1 MQKPIQDFSVGYT
14 MLKHYSRFFVR
25 KFFKTTTIVGLDNIP
40 KDRPVIITPNH
51 QDTLMDALCIIYNVH
66 GRAVFMARADIFGKS
81 KLIANTLRF
90 LKILPLYRIRDG
102 VKELKN
108 NDASFEEAVGVLESR
123 QKLVVLP
130 EGSHVG
136 ERRLRQ
142 LKKGVARIAFMAEER
157 NNFELGLEIVPAGL
171 DYTHYINVGARFMV
185 QYGKPIQVA
194 KYKDLYHENPQKAMA
209 ALMDEIRAGMLP
221 LMLNLDNEA
230 EYKTLETLDDIYI
243 NDLYQGRQSRRSV
256 KHTEILAKK
265 QQMGEKL
272 MAFAQSQSAEY
283 ENVKQLADE
292 FRTLLKKLNLR
303 LWAVARDK
311 YSAVG
316 IFLSRL
322 LQLALL
328 PVFVAGFVPNI
339 LPFALPMRFSRGIK
353 DPQFLS
359 SVRFVISVVL
369 FFLFYLIYLIPLLIL
384 LPKWWM
390 AIVTLVA
397 LPYLAALAF
406 RYYVWFR
413 KTTARARIN
422 RMRRQKNADWLRLT
436 ECRDAILNVL
446 RKM

>member
-1 MQKPIQDFSVGYT
+1 MKKEDIETVLCLFSI
-14 MLKHYSRFFVR
+14 L
-25 KFFKTTTIVGLDNIP
+25 L
-40 KDRPVIITPNH
+40 
-51 QDTLMDALCIIYNVH
+51 IYVS
-66 GRAVFMARADIFGKS
+66 F
-81 KLIANTLRF
+81 
-90 LKILPLYRIRDG
+90 YRIRDG

-243 NDLYQGRQSRRSV
+243 NDLYKGRQSRRSV
-256 KHTEILAKK
+256 KHTDILAQK
-265 QQMGEKL
+265 QQMGQKL
-272 MAFAQSQSAEY
+272 LDLAQSQSAEY
-283 ENVKQLADE
+283 ENIKPLADE
-292 FRTLLKKLNLR
+292 FSTLLKKLNLR
-303 LWAVARDK
+303 LWAVAKDS
-311 YSAVG
+311 YSAIG
-316 IFLSRL
+316 IFFSRL
-322 LQLALL
+322 LQLLFL

-339 LPFALPMRFSRGIK
+339 LPFALPMRLSRGIK

-359 SVRFVISVVL
+359 SVRFVIAVVL
-369 FFLFYLIYLIPLLIL
+369 FFLCHLIYLIPLLIF

-390 AIVTLVA
+390 AFIVLIV
-397 LPYLAALAF
+397 LPYLGSLAF

-413 KTTARARIN
+413 KTTARARVN
-422 RMRRQKNADWLRLT
+422 RMRRRKNADWLRLT
-436 ECRDAILNVL
+436 ECRDKILSVL
-446 RKM
+446 KTL

>member
-1 MQKPIQDFSVGYT
+1 MQKSIQDFSFGYT
-14 MLKHYSRFFVR
+14 LLKHYSRFFVR

-40 KDRPVIITPNH
+40 KNTPVIITPNH

-81 KLIANTLRF
+81 KLITNILRF

-108 NDASFEEAVGVLESR
+108 NDASFEEAVGVLEAR

-157 NNFELGLEIVPAGL
+157 NNFELGIQIVPAGL

-185 QYGKPIQVA
+185 QYGKPIPVA

-209 ALMDEIRAGMLP
+209 ALMDDIRTGMLP

-243 NDLYQGRQSRRSV
+243 NDFYHGKQSRRRI

-272 MAFAQSQSAEY
+272 LAFAQSQSAEY
-283 ENVKQLADE
+283 ENVKQMASE
-292 FRTLLKKLNLR
+292 FKTLLDKLNLR
-303 LWAVARDK
+303 LWTVAKDS
-311 YSAVG
+311 YSTVG
-316 IFLSRL
+316 IVINRL

-328 PVFVAGFVPNI
+328 PVFIAGFVPNI
-339 LPFALPMRFSRGIK
+339 LPFALPMHFSRGIK

-369 FFLFYLIYLIPLLIL
+369 FLLFYLIYLIPLLIF

-390 AIVTLVA
+390 AILLEVA
-397 LPYLAALAF
+397 MLYLAELAF
-406 RYYVWFR
+406 RYCVWFF
-413 KTTARARIN
+413 KTTARARVN
-422 RMRRQKNADWLRLT
+422 RFRRRKNADWLRLT
-436 ECRDAILNVL
+436 ECRDEILKVL
-446 RKM
+446 KTL

>member
-1 MQKPIQDFSVGYT
+1 MQKPIQDFSIGYT
-14 MLKHYSRFFVR
+14 LLKHYSRFYVR

-40 KDRPVIITPNH
+40 KNTPVIITPNH

-108 NDASFEEAVGVLESR
+108 NDASFEEAVGVLEAR

-157 NNFELGLEIVPAGL
+157 NNFELGIQIVPAGL

-185 QYGKPIQVA
+185 QYGKPIPVA
-194 KYKDLYHENPQKAMA
+194 KYKDLYQENPQKAMA
-209 ALMDEIRAGMLP
+209 AMMDDIRAGMLP

-243 NDLYQGRQSRRSV
+243 NDLYKGHQSRRRV

-265 QQMGEKL
+265 QQKGEKL
-272 MAFAQSQSAEY
+272 LAFAQSQSAEY
-283 ENVKQLADE
+283 ENTKQLTTE
-292 FRTLLKKLNLR
+292 FRTLLEKLNLR
-303 LWAVARDK
+303 LWTVAKDS
-311 YSAVG
+311 YSVFG
-316 IFLSRL
+316 IFFNRL
-322 LQLALL
+322 LQLLFL
-328 PVFVAGFVPNI
+328 PVFLLGFIPNI
-339 LPFALPMRFSRGIK
+339 LPFYLPVRFTRGIK

-359 SVRFVISVVL
+359 SVRFVIAVVV
-369 FFLFYLIYLIPLLIL
+369 FTLFYLIYLIPLMIF

-390 AIVTLVA
+390 AILAVVA
-397 LPYLAALAF
+397 MPFLGSFAF
-406 RYYVWFR
+406 RYYVWFC

-422 RMRRQKNADWLRLT
+422 RYRRRKNADWLRLT
-436 ECRDAILNVL
+436 ECRDGILNVL
-446 RKM
+446 RKL

>member
-40 KDRPVIITPNH
+40 KNTPVIITPNH

-108 NDASFEEAVGVLESR
+108 NDASFEEAVGVLEAR

-136 ERRLRQ
+136 ERRLRM

-157 NNFELGLEIVPAGL
+157 NNFELGIQIVPAGL

-185 QYGKPIQVA
+185 QYGKPIPVA
-194 KYKDLYHENPQKAMA
+194 KYKDLYQENPQKAMA
-209 ALMDEIRAGMLP
+209 ALMDDIRAGMMP

-230 EYKTLETLDDIYI
+230 EYKTLETLDDIYV

-256 KHTEILAKK
+256 KHTELLAKK

-272 MAFAQSQSAEY
+272 LAFAQSQSAEY
-283 ENVKQLADE
+283 ENVKQLTDE

-303 LWAVARDK
+303 LWAVAKDS
-311 YSAVG
+311 YSAIG
-316 IFLSRL
+316 IFVSWLML
-322 LQLALL
+322 IALFPL
-328 PVFVAGFVPNI
+328 FAVGFVPNI
-339 LPFALPMRFSRGIK
+339 LPFYLPMRLSRGIK

-359 SVRFVISVVL
+359 SVRFVIAVVL
-369 FFLFYLIYLIPLLIL
+369 FLLFYLIYLIPLLIL

-390 AIVTLVA
+390 AIVTVVA
-397 LPYLAALAF
+397 LPFLAAFAF
-406 RYYVWFR
+406 RYYVWVR
-413 KTTARARIN
+413 KTVA
-422 RMRRQKNADWLRLT
+422 RMRVNRFRRRKNADWLRLT
-436 ECRDAILNVL
+436 ECRNGILNVL
-446 RKM
+446 KGL

>member
-1 MQKPIQDFSVGYT
+1 MQKPIQDFSIGYT
-14 MLKHYSRFFVR
+14 LLKHYSRFFVR

-51 QDTLMDALCIIYNVH
+51 QNTLMDALCIIYNVH

-108 NDASFEEAVGVLESR
+108 NDASFEEAVGVLQDR

-157 NNFELGLEIVPAGL
+157 NDFKLGLEIVPAGL

-209 ALMDEIRAGMLP
+209 ALMEEIRAGMLP
-221 LMLNLDNEA
+221 LMLNLDNES

-243 NDLYQGRQSRRSV
+243 NNLYQGRQSRRSV
-256 KHTEILAKK
+256 KHTDLLAQK
-265 QQMGEKL
+265 QQMGQKL
-272 MAFAQSQSAEY
+272 LDFAQSQSAEY
-283 ENVKQLADE
+283 ENIKPLADE

-303 LWAVARDK
+303 LWAVAKDS
-311 YSAVG
+311 YSAIG
-316 IFLSRL
+316 IFFSRL
-322 LQLALL
+322 LQLLFL

-339 LPFALPMRFSRGIK
+339 LPFALPMRLTRGIK

-359 SVRFVISVVL
+359 SVRFVIAVVL
-369 FFLFYLIYLIPLLIL
+369 FFLCHLIYLIPLLIF

-390 AIVTLVA
+390 AFVVLIV
-397 LPYLAALAF
+397 LPYLGSLAF

-413 KTTARARIN
+413 KTTARARVN
-422 RMRRQKNADWLRLT
+422 RMRRRKNADWLRLT
-436 ECRDAILNVL
+436 ECRDKILSVL
-446 RKM
+446 KTL

>member
-1 MQKPIQDFSVGYT
+1 MQKPIQDFSIGYT
-14 MLKHYSRFFVR
+14 MLKHYSRFYVR

-40 KDRPVIITPNH
+40 KNTPVIITPNH

-108 NDASFEEAVGVLESR
+108 NDASFEEAVGVLEAR

-157 NNFELGLEIVPAGL
+157 NNFELGIQIVPAGL

-185 QYGKPIQVA
+185 QYGKPIPVA
-194 KYKDLYHENPQKAMA
+194 KYKDLYQENPQKAMA
-209 ALMDEIRAGMLP
+209 ALMDDIRAGMLP

-243 NDLYQGRQSRRSV
+243 NDLYKGRQSRRSV
-256 KHTEILAKK
+256 KHTDMLAQK
-265 QQMGEKL
+265 QQMGQKL
-272 MAFAQSQSAEY
+272 LDFAQSQSAEY
-283 ENVKQLADE
+283 ENIKPLADE

-303 LWAVARDK
+303 LWAVAKDS
-311 YSAVG
+311 YSSIG

-322 LQLALL
+322 LQLLFL

-339 LPFALPMRFSRGIK
+339 LPFALPMRLSRGIK

-359 SVRFVISVVL
+359 SVRFVIAVVL
-369 FFLFYLIYLIPLLIL
+369 FFLCHLIYLIPLLIF

-390 AIVTLVA
+390 AFVVLIV
-397 LPYLAALAF
+397 LPYLGSLAF

-422 RMRRQKNADWLRLT
+422 RMRRRKNADWLRLT
-436 ECRDAILNVL
+436 ECRDGILNAL
-446 RKM
+446 KKL